1 LAGLPLE
8 IQLTTASCSFL
19 YGFGTQL
26 QSLASNRTCTQL
38 QSLGGA
44 SNREYW
50 NLSWK
55 PQRIIEADARERNM
69 EAGAGHM
76 HPPPY
81 FFGGVELLPSP
92 TLFVFI
98 PPTVPNYCPQRIIDI
113 LVA

>member
-8 IQLTTASCSFL
+8 IQLKTA
-19 YGFGTQL
+19 
-26 QSLASNRTCTQL
+26 
-38 QSLGGA
+38 
-44 SNREYW
+44 
-50 NLSWK
+50 SWK

-98 PPTVPNYCPQRIIDI
+98 PPQSRIIVRRGSSIYWLLRREKKEKASHGGDVFFVQYTVGAI
-113 LVA
+113 IP